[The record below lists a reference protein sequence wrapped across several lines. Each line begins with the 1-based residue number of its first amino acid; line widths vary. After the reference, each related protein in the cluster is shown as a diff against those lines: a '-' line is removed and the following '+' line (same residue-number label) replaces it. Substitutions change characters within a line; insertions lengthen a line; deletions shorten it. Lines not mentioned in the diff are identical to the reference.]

1 MAKDKLIQIVDRVNR
16 MDKII
21 WSEMLSIRN
30 DDLKQHT
37 EAQLEKLE
45 QSLIHN
51 GFIEPFAAWQDP
63 KTQEIYTINGHTR
76 KKRLLALIEKGYS
89 IPEKLSAFF
98 IDCKNLNDAASV
110 LPLYESKYGNLDAS
124 KLDEFKITF
133 ELDETKVVGSTLDF
147 FNLSGFD
154 TLVNGDDFGDTF
166 SLPSGD
172 KSPIQQITFTLS
184 NIQAE
189 EIKNAITEIKKTD
202 DYKNLDTSLNDNS
215 NGNAVHLIILK
226 WMQGIK

>member
-1 MAKDKLIQIVDRVNR
+1 MAKDKLIQIKDRISS
-16 MDKII
+16 MEKID
-21 WSEMLSIRN
+21 WQNMLSIRN

-37 EAQLEKLE
+37 DAQLEKLE

-63 KTQEIYTINGHTR
+63 KTKEIYTINGHTR

-124 KLDEFKITF
+124 KLEEFKITF

-147 FNLSGFD
+147 FSVEINQEGNDKYSLKNKEIDVNEFSNNMIIKLEYPED
-154 TLVNGDDFGDTF
+154 EYHLVIEK
-166 SLPSGD
+166 LL
-172 KSPIQQITFTLS
+172 QIAQTPE
-184 NIQAE
+184 A
-189 EIKNAITEIKKTD
+189 AIFK
-202 DYKNLDTSLNDNS
+202 LL
-215 NGNAVHLIILK
+215 
-226 WMQGIK
+226 GIPKL

>member
-1 MAKDKLIQIVDRVNR
+1 MAKQKVIQIADRITV
-16 MDKII
+16 MEKIN
-21 WSEMLSIRN
+21 WQNMLSIRN

-51 GFIEPFAAWQDP
+51 GFIEPFAAWRDP

-110 LPLYESKYGNLDAS
+110 LPLYESKYGNIDAS

-133 ELDETKVVGSTLDF
+133 DLDETKVVGSTLDF
-147 FNLSGFD
+147 FSVEINQEGNDKYSLKNKEIDVNEFSNNMVIKLEYPEDEYHLVLERLSKIAQTPEAAIFQLLGI
-154 TLVNGDDFGDTF
+154 T
-166 SLPSGD
+166 
-172 KSPIQQITFTLS
+172 KS
-184 NIQAE
+184 
-189 EIKNAITEIKKTD
+189 
-202 DYKNLDTSLNDNS
+202 
-215 NGNAVHLIILK
+215 
-226 WMQGIK
+226 

>member
-1 MAKDKLIQIVDRVNR
+1 MAKDKPIQIVDRVNR
-16 MDKII
+16 MDKIV

-37 EAQLEKLE
+37 DAQLEKLE

-63 KTQEIYTINGHTR
+63 KTGDIYTINGHTR

-147 FNLSGFD
+147 FSVEINQEGNDKYSLKNKEIDVNEFSNNMIIKLEYPED
-154 TLVNGDDFGDTF
+154 EYHLVIEK
-166 SLPSGD
+166 LL
-172 KSPIQQITFTLS
+172 QIAQTPE
-184 NIQAE
+184 A
-189 EIKNAITEIKKTD
+189 AIFK
-202 DYKNLDTSLNDNS
+202 LL
-215 NGNAVHLIILK
+215 
-226 WMQGIK
+226 GIPKL

>member
-1 MAKDKLIQIVDRVNR
+1 MAKDKPIQIRDRVNR
-16 MDKII
+16 MDKIV

-30 DDLKQHT
+30 DDLKSHT

-63 KTQEIYTINGHTR
+63 KTKEIYTINGHTR
-76 KKRLLALIEKGYS
+76 KKRLLALIDKGYS

-110 LPLYESKYGNLDAS
+110 LPLYESKYGNVDSS

-133 ELDETKVVGSTLDF
+133 DLDETKVVGSDYDEYFGGNENDDVDF
-147 FNLSGFD
+147 ENI
-154 TLVNGDDFGDTF
+154 
-166 SLPSGD
+166 
-172 KSPIQQITFTLS
+172 KSNENRS
-184 NIQAE
+184 VA
-189 EIKNAITEIKKTD
+189 
-202 DYKNLDTSLNDNS
+202 DNS
-215 NGNAVHLIILK
+215 IDVSCPKCGHKFNT
-226 WMQGIK
+226 

>member
-1 MAKDKLIQIVDRVNR
+1 MAKEKLIQIVDRVNR

-37 EAQLEKLE
+37 EQQLEKLE

-63 KTQEIYTINGHTR
+63 KTKEIYTINGHTR

-124 KLDEFKITF
+124 KLEEFKITF

-147 FNLSGFD
+147 FSIEINQEGNDKYSLKNKEIDVNEFSNNMIIKLEYPED
-154 TLVNGDDFGDTF
+154 EYHLVIEKLLQVAQTPEAAIFKLLGIT
-166 SLPSGD
+166 
-172 KSPIQQITFTLS
+172 KS
-184 NIQAE
+184 
-189 EIKNAITEIKKTD
+189 
-202 DYKNLDTSLNDNS
+202 
-215 NGNAVHLIILK
+215 
-226 WMQGIK
+226 

>member
-1 MAKDKLIQIVDRVNR
+1 MAKDKPIQIVDRVNR
-16 MDKII
+16 MDKIV

-37 EAQLEKLE
+37 DAQLEKLE

-63 KTQEIYTINGHTR
+63 KTKEIYTINGHTR
-76 KKRLLALIEKGYS
+76 KKRLLALIDKGYS

-110 LPLYESKYGNLDAS
+110 LPLYESKYGEIDPT
-124 KLDEFKITF
+124 KLDEFKVTF
-133 ELDETKVVGSTLDF
+133 ELDEEKVVGSTLDF

-154 TLVNGDDFGDTF
+154 TLINGDDFGDTF
-166 SLPSGD
+166 SLPDVD
-172 KSPIQQITFTLS
+172 KAPFQQMTFTLADE
-184 NIQAE
+184 QAE
-189 EIKNAITEIKKTD
+189 QIKNAISEIKLTQE
-202 DYKNLDTSLNDNS
+202 YKYTETMGNENS
-215 NGNAVHLIILK
+215 NGNALYLIV
-226 WMQGIK
+226 MQWAEQKK

>member
-1 MAKDKLIQIVDRVNR
+1 MAKEKLIQIVDRVNR

-37 EAQLEKLE
+37 EQQLEKLE

-63 KTQEIYTINGHTR
+63 KTKEIYTINGHTR
-76 KKRLLALIEKGYS
+76 KKRLLALIDKGYS

-124 KLDEFKITF
+124 KLEEFKITF

-147 FNLSGFD
+147 FSIEINQEGNDKYSLKNKEIDVNQFSNNMIIKLEYPED
-154 TLVNGDDFGDTF
+154 EYHLVIEKLLQVAQTPEAAIFKLLGIT
-166 SLPSGD
+166 
-172 KSPIQQITFTLS
+172 KS
-184 NIQAE
+184 
-189 EIKNAITEIKKTD
+189 
-202 DYKNLDTSLNDNS
+202 
-215 NGNAVHLIILK
+215 
-226 WMQGIK
+226 

>member
-1 MAKDKLIQIVDRVNR
+1 MAKEKVIQIVDRVNR
-16 MDKII
+16 MDKIV

-37 EAQLEKLE
+37 DAQLEKLE

-63 KTQEIYTINGHTR
+63 KTKEIYTINGHTR

-110 LPLYESKYGNLDAS
+110 LPLYESKYGNIDAS
-124 KLDEFKITF
+124 KLEEFKITF

-147 FNLSGFD
+147 FSVEINQEGNDKYSLKNKEIDVNEFSNNMIIKLEYPED
-154 TLVNGDDFGDTF
+154 EYHLVIEK
-166 SLPSGD
+166 LL
-172 KSPIQQITFTLS
+172 QIAQTPE
-184 NIQAE
+184 A
-189 EIKNAITEIKKTD
+189 AIFK
-202 DYKNLDTSLNDNS
+202 LL
-215 NGNAVHLIILK
+215 
-226 WMQGIK
+226 GIPKL

>member
-1 MAKDKLIQIVDRVNR
+1 MAKEKLIQIVDRVNR

-37 EAQLEKLE
+37 EQQLEKLE

-63 KTQEIYTINGHTR
+63 KTKEIYTINGHTR
-76 KKRLLALIEKGYS
+76 KKRLLALIDKGYS

-124 KLDEFKITF
+124 KLEEFKITF

-147 FNLSGFD
+147 FSVEINQEGNDKYSLKNKEIDVNEFSNNMIIKLEYPED
-154 TLVNGDDFGDTF
+154 EYHLVIEKLLQVAQTPEAAIFKLLGIT
-166 SLPSGD
+166 
-172 KSPIQQITFTLS
+172 KS
-184 NIQAE
+184 
-189 EIKNAITEIKKTD
+189 
-202 DYKNLDTSLNDNS
+202 
-215 NGNAVHLIILK
+215 
-226 WMQGIK
+226 

>member
-1 MAKDKLIQIVDRVNR
+1 MAKQKVIQIADRITV
-16 MDKII
+16 MEKIN
-21 WSEMLSIRN
+21 WQNMLSIRN

-51 GFIEPFAAWQDP
+51 GFIEPFAAWRDP

-110 LPLYESKYGNLDAS
+110 LPLYESKYGNIDSS

-133 ELDETKVVGSTLDF
+133 DLDETKVVGSDYDEYFGGNDIDDVDF
-147 FNLSGFD
+147 ENI
-154 TLVNGDDFGDTF
+154 
-166 SLPSGD
+166 
-172 KSPIQQITFTLS
+172 KSNENRS
-184 NIQAE
+184 VG
-189 EIKNAITEIKKTD
+189 
-202 DYKNLDTSLNDNS
+202 DNS
-215 NGNAVHLIILK
+215 IDVSCPKCGHKFNT
-226 WMQGIK
+226 

>member
-1 MAKDKLIQIVDRVNR
+1 MAKEKVIQIVDRVNR
-16 MDKII
+16 MDKIV

-110 LPLYESKYGNLDAS
+110 LPLYESKYGDIDSS

-133 ELDETKVVGSTLDF
+133 ELDEKKVIGSTLDF

-172 KSPIQQITFTLS
+172 KAPFQQMTFTLADE
-184 NIQAE
+184 QA
-189 EIKNAITEIKKTD
+189 TVIKKAIDDIKETD
-202 DYKNLDTSLNDNS
+202 DYKYAETMGNENS
-215 NGNAVHLIILK
+215 NGNALYLIV
-226 WMQGIK
+226 MQWAEQRK